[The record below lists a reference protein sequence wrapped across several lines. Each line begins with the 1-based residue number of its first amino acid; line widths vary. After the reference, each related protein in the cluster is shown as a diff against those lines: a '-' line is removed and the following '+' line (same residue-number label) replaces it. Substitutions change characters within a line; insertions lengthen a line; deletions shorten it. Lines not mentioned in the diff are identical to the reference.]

1 MEKSVNTSMAH
12 VGDTLTY
19 TVKITN
25 TGDIDLVNVVVK
37 DTLAGTLAGFSGS
50 LAIGASEEVQ
60 YTRLLTTAD
69 SGMLE
74 NTASVLA
81 NPAGLPNEIRDSDTE
96 IVEVRQ
102 MLYMETG
109 WAFGGD
115 FAIPINTLVAN
126 AKWGWANGPLPEGSY
141 IFPIYTGAGQ
151 NDISKGLLA
160 GKLYVEYYNKL
171 VTLRYEMEPGF
182 SLKKIH
188 LYVGETPLPV
198 KKTGK
203 TSVYTA
209 DPGQLPYKPVIKDQT
224 TSFTYEITLKK
235 AGSIYIAAHSETYV
249 PFWEMNAFYNTT
261 KY

>member
-1 MEKSVNTSMAH
+1 MAH

-50 LAIGASEEVQ
+50 LAIGTSEEVQ
-60 YTRLLTTAD
+60 YTRQLTTAD
-69 SGMLE
+69 IGMLE

-126 AKWGWANGPLPEGSY
+126 AKWGWTNGPLPEGSY

-235 AGSIYIAAHSETYV
+235 AGSIHIAAHSETYV